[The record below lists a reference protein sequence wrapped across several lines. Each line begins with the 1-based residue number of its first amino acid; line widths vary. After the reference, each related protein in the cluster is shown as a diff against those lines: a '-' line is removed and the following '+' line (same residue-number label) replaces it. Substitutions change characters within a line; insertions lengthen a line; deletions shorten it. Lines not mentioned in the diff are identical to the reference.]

1 MASAPGKKDSC
12 IVVLLVGGS
21 LFAALSYLVAG
32 AAGWLL

>member
-21 LFAALSYLVAG
+21 LLTGLSCLLAG